1 VYLDVDVDVDVY
13 LDLVAD
19 ANANANA
26 FLDATGPVSLQ
37 APQPERV

>member
-1 VYLDVDVDVDVY
+1 LDLDT
-13 LDLVAD
+13 DLVAD

-26 FLDATGPVSLQ
+26 ILDATGPVSLQ